1 MTLTRMT
8 QVGGK
13 CWSHED
19 VGRMKSVLV
28 ADFSDL
34 MNRNSDE
41 GLHWTSTKIDLI
53 ELAHIVWE
61 TGELVDEYGRPL
73 SFSDISARIC
83 CVLNLTPTPNPWT
96 FYDRVLTR
104 KNIKVRSV
112 LERYLLLYK
121 KGGILDPMRLD
132 IKRQNV

>member
-41 GLHWTSTKIDLI
+41 GLHWTSTKTDLI

-73 SFSDISARIC
+73 SFFRHIGTHLLCFEPHPHTQSVDFLRPSAD
-83 CVLNLTPTPNPWT
+83 T
-96 FYDRVLTR
+96 
-104 KNIKVRSV
+104 
-112 LERYLLLYK
+112 EEH
-121 KGGILDPMRLD
+121 
-132 IKRQNV
+132 